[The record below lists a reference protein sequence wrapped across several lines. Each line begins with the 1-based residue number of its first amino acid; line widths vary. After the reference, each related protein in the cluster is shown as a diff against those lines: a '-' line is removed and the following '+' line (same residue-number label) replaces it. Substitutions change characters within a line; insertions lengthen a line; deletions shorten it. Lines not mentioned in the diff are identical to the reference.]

1 MTWTMNLSP
10 VMNNI
15 FLSALVASIP
25 ILFLFW
31 ALALK
36 RMKGHIAAPIATGLA
51 VVIAIAVYG
60 MPVQYAVL
68 STLYGAGF
76 GLFPVCW
83 IVITALFIYNMSV
96 ETGQFEV
103 IKNSLASISDDR
115 RMQALL
121 IAFSFGAF
129 IEGAAGFGTPVAI
142 TAAMLAGLGFN
153 PLYAA
158 GLCLLANT
166 APVAFGAIGIPIVV
180 GAQVSGV
187 DLMALSQMVGRTLP
201 FLSVII
207 PLYLCVL
214 MAGWK
219 KGIEVWPACLV
230 SGGSFALAQYLS
242 SNFIGPLLPDI
253 IASVSSII
261 CTVVFL
267 KLWHPKESWHFP
279 DEKPSL
285 GREQLKYTGGQV
297 FRAWAPF
304 LILCL
309 FVSAWGI
316 KPANAA
322 LNQVFTLFM
331 KSLGFAGQ
339 MFPIAGLHN
348 MVIDQAAKAKPAA
361 FNFNFLSAAGTA
373 ILFAWF
379 FSIPVMGASVGQAFK
394 SAAHTL
400 KTLRWPIFTISC
412 ILGFAYIMNF
422 SGMAITLGYAF
433 ATTGAIFPF
442 FAAILGWLG
451 VFMTGS
457 DTSANALFGKLQA
470 VTAEK
475 IGIDPVITVA
485 ANSSGGVCGKMIS
498 PQSISVATG
507 ATNMVGHE
515 SDIFRFTLKHSI
527 ILTCVIGVM
536 AMLQAY
542 VFTWIVPVYQKV
554 VAAAPAVAAVA
565 TAPTATTA
573 AKAAVATAPTAT
585 AAVTAA
591 VAPVAKAAAPAI
603 NPDGLMWLGIFVGL
617 VVLVTIC
624 SRVFGADIEAKG
636 GKAETHFH

>member
-1 MTWTMNLSP
+1 MNLSP
-10 VMNNI
+10 VADNI

-31 ALALK
+31 ALAIK
-36 RMKGHIAAPIATGLA
+36 RMKGHIAAVIATTIA

-68 STLYGAGF
+68 STLLGAGF

-83 IVITALFIYNMSV
+83 IIITALFIYNMSV

-153 PLYAA
+153 PIYAA
-158 GLCLLANT
+158 GICLLANT
-166 APVAFGAIGIPIVV
+166 APVAYGAIGIPIVV
-180 GAQVSGV
+180 GAQVAGV
-187 DLMALSQMVGRTLP
+187 DQMAMSQMVGRTLP

-207 PLYLCVL
+207 PLYLCIL

-219 KGIEVWPACLV
+219 KGMEVWPACLV
-230 SGGSFALAQYLS
+230 SGGSFAIAQYLT

-253 IASVSSII
+253 IASIVSIV
-261 CTVVFL
+261 CTVIFL
-267 KLWHPKESWHFP
+267 KIWHPKESWHFA

-285 GREQLKYTGGQV
+285 GKEQLRYTGGQV

-316 KPANAA
+316 KPVSAA
-322 LNQVFTLFM
+322 LNESFTVFM

-339 MFPIAGLHN
+339 AFPIAGLHN
-348 MVIDQAAKAKPAA
+348 MVIDQALKAKAAA
-361 FNFNFLSAAGTA
+361 FNFNFLSAAGTG

-394 SAAHTL
+394 SAGHTL
-400 KTLRWPIFTISC
+400 KTLAWPIFTISC
-412 ILGFAYIMNF
+412 ILGFAFIMNY

-433 ATTGAIFPF
+433 AATGVIFPF
-442 FAAILGWLG
+442 FAAVLGWLG

-457 DTSANALFGKLQA
+457 DTSSNALFGKLQA

-475 IGIDPVITVA
+475 IGIDPVITVS

-507 ATNMVGHE
+507 ATGIVGKE

-527 ILTCVIGVM
+527 ILVCVIGAM

-542 VFTWIVPVYQKV
+542 VFTWLVPTYQKV
-554 VAAAPAVAAVA
+554 VAAAPAAAPAVAA
-565 TAPTATTA
+565 
-573 AKAAVATAPTAT
+573 AVPAIKP
-585 AAVTAA
+585 
-591 VAPVAKAAAPAI
+591 PAI
-603 NPDGLMWLGIFVGL
+603 NPEGLMWLAIFVGASL
-617 VVLVTIC
+617 LVTIL
-624 SRVFGADIEAKG
+624 SRVLGKNIETKG

>member
-1 MTWTMNLSP
+1 
-10 VMNNI
+10 
-15 FLSALVASIP
+15 
-25 ILFLFW
+25 
-31 ALALK
+31 
-36 RMKGHIAAPIATGLA
+36 
-51 VVIAIAVYG
+51 
-60 MPVQYAVL
+60 
-68 STLYGAGF
+68 
-76 GLFPVCW
+76 
-83 IVITALFIYNMSV
+83 
-96 ETGQFEV
+96 
-103 IKNSLASISDDR
+103 
-115 RMQALL
+115 MQALL

-166 APVAFGAIGIPIVV
+166 APVAYGAIGIPIVV
-180 GAQVSGV
+180 GAAVSGV

-201 FLSVII
+201 FLAVLI

-219 KGIEVWPACLV
+219 KGLEVWPACLV
-230 SGGSFALAQYLS
+230 SGLSFAIAQYLT

-253 IASVSSII
+253 IASICSIVA
-261 CTVVFL
+261 TVIFL
-267 KLWHPKESWHFP
+267 KIWHPKESWHFP

-316 KPANAA
+316 KPVNAA
-322 LNQVFTLFM
+322 LNQMFTLFM

-339 MFPIAGLHN
+339 GFPIAGLHN
-348 MVIDQAAKAKPAA
+348 LVIDQAAKAKPAA
-361 FNFNFLSAAGTA
+361 FNFNFLSAAGSG

-394 SAAHTL
+394 SAGHTL

-412 ILGFAYIMNF
+412 ILGFAYIMNY

-442 FAAILGWLG
+442 FAAFLGWLG

-457 DTSANALFGKLQA
+457 DTSSNALFGKLQA

-475 IGIDPVITVA
+475 IGIDPVITVG

-507 ATNMVGHE
+507 ATNQVGKE

-527 ILTCVIGVM
+527 ILTAVIGVM

-542 VFTWIVPVYQKV
+542 VFTWLVPVYAKA
-554 VAAAPAVAAVA
+554 VAAAPAVATAA
-565 TAPTATTA
+565 TGTA

-585 AAVTAA
+585 AV
-591 VAPVAKAAAPAI
+591 VAPVVKVAAPAI

-617 VVLVTIC
+617 VVLVTIL
-624 SRVFGADIEAKG
+624 SRALGKDIETKG
-636 GKAETHFH
+636 GKSETHFH